1 MPEQPTPPPTV
12 TTYVDDA
19 WIAAHIR
26 MSIATIRGQRFKRLH
41 KCEHWLTVDP
51 VYIGSKP
58 RYRLAD
64 VQDWLATR

>member
-1 MPEQPTPPPTV
+1 MRAQPTPL

-19 WIAAHIR
+19 WIAERIR
-26 MSIATIRGQRFKRLH
+26 MSVSTIRGQRFKRLH
-41 KCEHWLTVDP
+41 QREHWLTIDP

-64 VQDWLATR
+64 VRDWLSTR